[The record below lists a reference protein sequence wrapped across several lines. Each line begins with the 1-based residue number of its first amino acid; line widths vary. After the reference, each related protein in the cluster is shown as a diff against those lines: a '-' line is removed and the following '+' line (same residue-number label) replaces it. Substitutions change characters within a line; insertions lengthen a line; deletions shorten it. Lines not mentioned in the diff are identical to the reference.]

1 MSSLVFD
8 DRCRWII
15 QVLSQLQCQVQ
26 VIYVKKK
33 IEGSEFLIFV
43 WIIGIHFFILK
54 RHLTF
59 QNNFFQLIWNC
70 GMNFFWKIDYQD
82 IWLYTR
88 RDLRAEYDS
97 LVLYCLYCTMW
108 CFGFR
113 SETGIGIGIE
123 IGSGINRYFFGIGIG
138 IFICWLMELESE
150 FLLFDKW
157 N

>member
-15 QVLSQLQCQVQ
+15 QVVSQLQCQVQ
-26 VIYVKKK
+26 VIWVKKIK

-43 WIIGIHFFILK
+43 WIKGIHILILK

-59 QNNFFQLIWNC
+59 QNYFFQLICNC
-70 GMNFFWKIDYQD
+70 GMNFFWKIDYLD
-82 IWLYTR
+82 FWLCTR

-97 LVLYCLYCTMW
+97 LVLYYLYCTMW

-113 SETGIGIGIE
+113 SWTGIGIGIE
-123 IGSGINRYFFGIGIG
+123 IGSGINRYFFGIGIE
-138 IFICWLMELESE
+138 IFTLSHLESE
-150 FLLFDKW
+150 FLILPKKW
-157 N
+157 